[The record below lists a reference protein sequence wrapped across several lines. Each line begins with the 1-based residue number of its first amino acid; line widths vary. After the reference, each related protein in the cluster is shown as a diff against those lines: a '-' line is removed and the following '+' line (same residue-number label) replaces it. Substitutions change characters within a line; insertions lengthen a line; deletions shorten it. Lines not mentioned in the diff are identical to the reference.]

1 MSSSPETTPE
11 VPDDSTIDPL
21 PATPATPD
29 VDTESTTEGGP
40 DEDSQG
46 PDAAETA
53 PKGGLFDQITGI
65 LGGNLVE
72 TAKVEA
78 LTLAAQGYA
87 WKNKRAVEILEGLD
101 AQTQMELVQK
111 GVTGIELSTFQKI
124 LLVVNPG
131 MVIVPE
137 TLKALWNGLK
147 RNTLA
152 KVIPD
157 AWINDIS
164 WLASQAEVV
173 TMFSTGVVHAK
184 NPEIAKEAD
193 QTLAKFLKNTGTA
206 AKVAKMGGALAG
218 QPEIV
223 EGAEMVKTGVE
234 IAKQVVLVFPKVR
247 EKLETKRA
255 EVAETQAKEHNEVAA
270 DLKPEVSLAPSPAPT
285 QVVANNNEHHDK
297 TAAA

>member
-1 MSSSPETTPE
+1 MSTQPEDVHGEDNDDVLDSGSPAPDTSTDENQDGTPE
-11 VPDDSTIDPL
+11 
-21 PATPATPD
+21 
-29 VDTESTTEGGP
+29 GP
-40 DEDSQG
+40 EK
-46 PDAAETA
+46 T
-53 PKGGLFDQITGI
+53 PKGGLFEQVTGI
-65 LGGNLVE
+65 FGKGLVE

-87 WKNKRAVEILEGLD
+87 MKNGRAVEILDGLD

-137 TLKALWNGLK
+137 TLKALWNGFK

-164 WLASQAEVV
+164 WLTSQAEVV

-184 NPEIAKEAD
+184 NPEVAKMAD
-193 QTLAKFLKNTGTA
+193 QALVNFVKNTGRA
-206 AKVAKMGGALAG
+206 ARVAEVGGALAG
-218 QPEIV
+218 QPEII
-223 EGAEMVKTGVE
+223 EGAEMVKKGAD
-234 IAKQVVLVFPKVR
+234 IAKEVVVVFPKVR
-247 EKLETKRA
+247 ERMESKRT
-255 EVAETQAKEHNEVAA
+255 EVARTEVEEHNRVAA
-270 DLKPEVSLAPSPAPT
+270 ADPAADIEPIT
-285 QVVANNNEHHDK
+285 VPHEEHGNEAH
-297 TAAA
+297 A